1 MTFFVF
7 ETLPSAKKE
16 AGRPFAKIFLYMKL
30 TIAFV
35 LSAIMVLNASV
46 HSQDITYSGK
56 NVPLVKVLRSIEQ
69 QTGYVFFYKTGDLNA
84 IKPVTVSIKQADIGK
99 AMNILLSGLPLQY
112 RIEGNTI
119 ALTKAAADHSN
130 RKTTEAA
137 VAPSQPPPVRGTVRD
152 SLGRPIAGASVSV
165 KGTAR
170 GTVTDAGG
178 NFVIEA
184 VNGEILMISFIGY
197 EPMEITVSATKTMN
211 IVLRQKTDQL
221 EEQLV
226 VVGYGAVRRKD
237 LTGSVGSANVTDMQ
251 KAPVISFEEALSGR
265 VAGVQVTSADG
276 QPGADI
282 SVVIRGNNSV
292 TQDNSPLYVIDG
304 FPMENPNTYT
314 LNPQEIE
321 SIEILKDA
329 SATAIYGARGS
340 NGVVMI
346 TTKKGKTGKPKLS
359 YNVYYGLMQMPKRM
373 ELMNGYEFVKY
384 QAERDS
390 ANAANNYF
398 TEGRTLEDYRNIA
411 GTDLQDEMFRTSA
424 FQNHFISLSGGNP
437 NSTRYAISGS
447 VLNQDGIMINSG
459 YTRYQGRVNIDQAV
473 SSKFKLGINSNYSY
487 ARQLGTAPAE
497 QRTGFFY
504 GNLLYSAWA
513 FRPVSARNVST
524 DPLEEEQGGDLSDE
538 DFLNLMGFNPLKT
551 AQNEYRARITDIL
564 TSNLYAEYELS
575 PVLKFRATG
584 GLTKSQTRR
593 ESFNNS
599 QTPLGSPLTTAG
611 QNNGVNGSVITNTL
625 NSWLN
630 ENTLTYNKAF
640 GKKHSL
646 NVVGGFSMQDT
657 RTASFGAAANLIPNE
672 ALGLAGLDQGQPVS
686 VTSLSSRYTLASF
699 LARANYSFASR
710 YLFTASFRA
719 DGSSKFSPEHKWS
732 YFPSGAFAWRLSN
745 EPFMKN
751 VNAISDA
758 KIRLSYGT
766 TGNNRVSDFAY
777 LTQIDLPADI
787 GYSYANSPVKAAIL
801 SSLGNK
807 NLKWETTS
815 QFNAGLDLS
824 LFDDRVSFT
833 ADAYK
838 KVTHDLLLEALTP
851 YTVGFFSAF
860 KNIGKVQNTGLEFTL
875 NTVNIKKEEL
885 SWNTSF
891 NISFNRNKVLALTEN
906 QTQLFTLAN
915 WNIDL
920 RSVPPYVA
928 AIGQPVAMFWGY
940 VWDGNYQYTDF
951 NQNADGTYI
960 LKEGVPAYGT
970 NRALVQPGNIKYRDV
985 NGDSAVNTGDRT
997 IIGNPNPK
1005 FTGGF
1010 TNDLTYK
1017 NFDMNLFFDF
1027 SYGNDVLN
1035 ANRIIFEGGGRVN
1048 QNMFAT
1054 YNNRWTPENQNNSYY
1069 RTGGG
1074 GPSDFGYSTRVIE
1087 DGSYLRLRTLALGYT
1102 FPASWLSRIK
1112 LNNIRVYASAQ
1123 NLYTF
1128 TRYSGFDPE
1137 VSAYGS
1143 SALRPAFDY
1152 SVYPRS
1158 RTITLGATINF

>member
-7 ETLPSAKKE
+7 EALHSAKNE
-16 AGRPFAKIFLYMKL
+16 ARRPFAKIILYMKL
-30 TIAFV
+30 TIAFI
-35 LSAIMVLNASV
+35 LSAIMVANASV
-46 HSQDITYSGK
+46 HSQNVTYTGK
-56 NVPLVKVLRSIEQ
+56 NVPLIKVLHTIEQ
-69 QTGYVFFYKTGDLNA
+69 QTGYVFFYRTGDLRS
-84 IKPVTVSIKQADIGK
+84 IKPVTVSMEQADIRK
-99 AMNILLSGLPLQY
+99 AMNILLKGLPLQY

-119 ALTKAAADHSN
+119 ALTKTANENTDRS
-130 RKTTEAA
+130 KTVPA
-137 VAPSQPPPVRGTVRD
+137 VVPAPPPPLRGVVKD
-152 SLGRPIAGASVSV
+152 SLGKPIAGASISV
-165 KGTAR
+165 KGSSR
-170 GTVTDAGG
+170 GTIADAAGHFEI
-178 NFVIEA
+178 NA
-184 VNGEILMISFIGY
+184 VAGETLVISFVGY
-197 EPMEITVSATKTMN
+197 EPAEVAISGQKELN

-282 SVVIRGNNSV
+282 NVVIRGNNSV

-304 FPMENPNTYT
+304 FPMENPNTYS

-329 SATAIYGARGS
+329 SSTAIYGARGS
-340 NGVVMI
+340 NGVIMI

-359 YNVYYGLMQMPKRM
+359 YNAYYGIMQMPKRM
-373 ELMNGYEFVKY
+373 KLMNGYEFVKY

-398 TEGRTLEDYRNIA
+398 TEGRTLDDYKNIA
-411 GTDLQDEMFRTSA
+411 GTDLQDEMFRTSS
-424 FQNHFISLSGGNP
+424 FQNHFISLSGGNA

-447 VLNQDGIMINSG
+447 ILNQDGIMINSG

-473 SSKFKLGINSNYSY
+473 SSKFKMGINSNYSY
-487 ARQLGTAPAE
+487 TKQLGTAPAE

-524 DPLEEEQGGDLSDE
+524 DPLEEEQNGDLSDD
-538 DFLNLMGFNPLKT
+538 DFLNLMGFNPIKT
-551 AQNEYRARITDIL
+551 AQNEYRARISDIL

-575 PVLKFRATG
+575 PVLKFRTTG

-611 QNNGVNGSVITNTL
+611 QNNGVNGSVITNNL

-630 ENTLTYNKAF
+630 ENTLTYNKSF
-640 GKKHSL
+640 NKKHSL
-646 NVVGGFSMQDT
+646 NLVGGFSIQDT
-657 RTASFGAAANLIPNE
+657 RTRSFGAAANLIPNE
-672 ALGLAGLDQGQPVS
+672 ALGLSGLGQGQPIAI
-686 VTSLSSRYTLASF
+686 TSLSSRYTLASF
-699 LARANYSFASR
+699 LARANYSFDSR

-719 DGSSKFSPEHKWS
+719 DGSSKFSPENKWS

-745 EPFMKN
+745 EKFMKN
-751 VNAISDA
+751 VTAISDA
-758 KIRLSYGT
+758 KIRISYGT

-787 GYSYANSPVKAAIL
+787 GYSYNNVPVKAVIL
-801 SSLGNK
+801 TSLGNK

-815 QFNAGLDLS
+815 QFNLGLDLA
-824 LFDDRVSFT
+824 LLDNRISFT

-860 KNIGKVQNTGLEFTL
+860 KNIGKVQNTGLEFTI
-875 NTVNIKKEEL
+875 NTVNIKREGL
-885 SWNTSF
+885 NWNTNF

-906 QTQLFTLAN
+906 QTELFTLAN

-928 AIGQPVAMFWGY
+928 SIGKPVAMFWGY
-940 VWDGNYQYTDF
+940 IWEGNYQYADF
-951 NQNADGTYI
+951 NQNADGTYL
-960 LKEGVPAYGT
+960 LKEGIPAYGA
-970 NRALVQPGNIKYRDV
+970 NRALIQPGNIKYKDV
-985 NGDSAVNTGDRT
+985 NGDGIVNTSDRT

-1010 TNDLTYK
+1010 TNDLTYR
-1017 NFDMNLFFDF
+1017 NFDLNIFFDF

-1054 YNNRWTPENQNNSYY
+1054 YNNRWTPENQNNLYY

-1087 DGSYLRLRTLALGYT
+1087 DGSYLRLRTVALGYT
-1102 FPASWLSRIK
+1102 FPSRWLSSIK
-1112 LNNIRVYASAQ
+1112 VNSIRVYTSAQ

-1128 TRYSGFDPE
+1128 TKYSGFDPE
-1137 VSAYGS
+1137 VSAYGN